1 MIYTLTLTY
10 YFNFHIYKMSDD
22 PKNSAGAIARAQTAG
37 TFVKTA
43 GMVLIAPIAAV
54 VLIIIVIIIIAV
66 VASSGF
72 SNPINTLTNP
82 SNGCRSN
89 ACRTTNYKRPL
100 ANPVRRLSNAPPR
113 DIVGLSLHRSGKN
126 MQKMNNDR
134 AFSSANKAS
143 KLKFGQNVY
152 DELTSY

>member
-10 YFNFHIYKMSDD
+10 YFNFHIYKMD
-22 PKNSAGAIARAQTAG
+22 PNFLVGRGETGTA
-37 TFVKTA
+37 FVKTA
-43 GMVLIAPIAAV
+43 GMVIIAPIVAV
-54 VLIIIVIIIIAV
+54 VVIIIIIVIIAV
-66 VASSGF
+66 VTSSGF
-72 SNPINTLTNP
+72 SNPRNTLTNP

-113 DIVGLSLHRSGKN
+113 DILGLSLHRSGKN